1 MTPLP
6 FHIPMGRNTPKR
18 QLTLTIT
25 PLGEQKLQKWEGG
38 GLEIRILQILQEEGP
53 TTIGELQKKLQKDE
67 NTVRAVCRDMTK
79 NKQWA
84 VAQ

>member
-18 QLTLTIT
+18 QLTLTII
-25 PLGEQKLQKWEGG
+25 PLGEQKLQNWEGG

-53 TTIGELQKKLQKDE
+53 TTIGEFQKKLQKDE
-67 NTVRAVCRDMTK
+67 NTVRAVCKDMIK
-79 NKQWA
+79 NKGWA

>member
-25 PLGEQKLQKWEGG
+25 PLGEQKLQNWEGG

-53 TTIGELQKKLQKDE
+53 TTIGEFQKKLQKDE
-67 NTVRAVCRDMTK
+67 NTVRAVCRDMNK
-79 NKQWA
+79 NKGWA

>member
-25 PLGEQKLQKWEGG
+25 PLGEQKLQNWEGG

>member
-6 FHIPMGRNTPKR
+6 FHIPMGRNVPKR

-25 PLGEQKLQKWEGG
+25 PLGEQKLQNWEGG

>member
-25 PLGEQKLQKWEGG
+25 PLGEQKLQNWEGG

-53 TTIGELQKKLQKDE
+53 TTIGELQRKLQKDE
-67 NTVRAVCRDMTK
+67 NTVRAVCRDMTR
-79 NKQWA
+79 NKGWA

>member
-25 PLGEQKLQKWEGG
+25 PLGEQKLQNWEGG

-53 TTIGELQKKLQKDE
+53 TTIGEFQKKLQKDE
-67 NTVRAVCRDMTK
+67 NTVRAVCKDMTK
-79 NKQWA
+79 NKGWA